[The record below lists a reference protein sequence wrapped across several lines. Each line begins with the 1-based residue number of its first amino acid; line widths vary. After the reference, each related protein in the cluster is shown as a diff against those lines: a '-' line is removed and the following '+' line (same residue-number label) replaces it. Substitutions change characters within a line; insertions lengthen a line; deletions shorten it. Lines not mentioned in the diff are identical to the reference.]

1 MTAGSIL
8 KEVMNSKGFSFR
20 TLAAKLGYSVGS
32 YISERVRR
40 DNGMRVD
47 SLLEMLE
54 AMDCEVII
62 KNKIGKK
69 EQWVLTREA
78 PKE

>member
-1 MTAGSIL
+1 MNAGQLIREIM
-8 KEVMNSKGFSFR
+8 KNKGFSG
-20 TLAAKLGYSVGS
+20 AALSQKMGFSLPTYVINK
-32 YISERVRR
+32 ISRG
-40 DNGMRVD
+40 NSMRVD